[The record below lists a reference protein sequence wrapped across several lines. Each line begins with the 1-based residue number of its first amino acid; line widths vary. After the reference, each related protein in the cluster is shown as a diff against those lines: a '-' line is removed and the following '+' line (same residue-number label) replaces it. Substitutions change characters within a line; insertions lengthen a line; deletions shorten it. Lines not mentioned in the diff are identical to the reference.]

1 MNKTAKR
8 ISAFSAMLILMLT
21 AVLLLA
27 GCGMTAKP
35 AEETAPEG
43 PQVYY
48 VNNDMTGLRN
58 TPVEIKS
65 KGDAM
70 ISDMFLSLRNGDFPD
85 GRSAVPESL
94 ELDHTAW
101 QEKTLVL
108 YLNGDYPEVG
118 TMQES
123 LLRAALVKSMLSVA
137 EADSVVINVNGNP
150 LTNEYDAEV
159 GNISADDFID
169 TVMQNETEEEIEL
182 TLYFGEGSEPLL
194 SPEERYTSIE
204 EGYDTAALAKM
215 AVSLLIGGPQKESLR
230 NVIPAGTE
238 ATDVTVTDGIC
249 YVNLND
255 TFGNQ
260 ELDYSYRLPVY
271 SIVNTL
277 CAIPGIN
284 MVQLTVNGSAD
295 IVLEEG
301 LSIKA
306 PLEADEELIR

>member
-1 MNKTAKR
+1 MNKLLKYA
-8 ISAFSAMLILMLT
+8 SFSAIPVMLILA
-21 AVLLLA
+21 AVLSLG
-27 GCGMTAKP
+27 GCGVTAKP
-35 AEETAPEG
+35 EKETEPEG

-48 VNNDMTGLRN
+48 VGSDMTGLKN
-58 TPVEIKS
+58 MPVEIKS
-65 KGDAM
+65 SGDAM
-70 ISDMFLSLRNGDFPD
+70 ISDMFLSLRDGDFPD
-85 GRSAVPESL
+85 GSSAVPESL

-108 YLNGDYPEVG
+108 YLKGKYPEVG
-118 TMQES
+118 TMRES
-123 LLRAALVKSMLSVA
+123 LLRAALVKSMLSV
-137 EADSVVINVNGNP
+137 EDADSVVINVNGEP

-159 GNISADDFID
+159 GGISKDDFID
-169 TVMQNETEEEIEL
+169 TILQNEDEEKIKL
-182 TLYFGEGSEPLL
+182 TLYFGAADEPLL
-194 SPEERYTSIE
+194 AGEERYTAIE
-204 EGYDTAALAKM
+204 KEYDTAALAGM
-215 AVSLLIGGPQKESLR
+215 AVSLLLGGPQKDSLW

-238 ATDVTVTDGIC
+238 ATDITVTDGIC

-260 ELDYSYRLPVY
+260 ELDYSYKLPVY

-277 CAIPGIN
+277 CAIPGID

-306 PLEADEELIR
+306 PLEADEDMIR

>member
-1 MNKTAKR
+1 MNKLSEHA
-8 ISAFSAMLILMLT
+8 SFSAAVMLLVLT
-21 AVLLLA
+21 LSLLLG
-27 GCGMTAKP
+27 GCGTTAQQT
-35 AEETAPEG
+35 EETQPEG

-48 VNNDMTGLRN
+48 IKSDRTGLAN

-65 KGDAM
+65 TGDAK
-70 ISDMFLSLRNGDFPD
+70 ISDMFLALRDGEFPD
-85 GRSAVPESL
+85 GGSALPESL

-101 QEKTLVL
+101 QDKTLVL
-108 YLNGDYPEVG
+108 YLKGDYPEVG
-118 TMQES
+118 TMNES
-123 LLRAALVKSMLSVA
+123 LLRAALVKSMLSV
-137 EADSVVINVNGNP
+137 EDADSVVINVNGNP

-159 GNISADDFID
+159 GNISADSFVD
-169 TVMQNETEEEIEL
+169 TIFQNEHAQEIEL
-182 TLYFGEGSEPLL
+182 TLYFGAAEEPLL
-194 SPEERYTSIE
+194 SSEERYATVE
-204 EGYDTAALAKM
+204 EGYDQATLAKM

-230 NVIPAGTE
+230 NVIPVGTE
-238 ATDVTVTDGIC
+238 ATDITVTDGIC

-260 ELDYSYRLPVY
+260 ELEYSYKLPVY

-295 IVLEEG
+295 VVLEEG

-306 PLEADEELIR
+306 PLEADEEMID